1 MGKYRFLF
9 LVFFLIGCQA
19 NTIFAQRFI
28 TGKIID
34 RKEGKALR
42 GCSIYNVSTQYGTV
56 SNEDGLYR
64 ISANNGDLIQFSF
77 IGMEIQEFY
86 VVDSMSELNVS
97 LTYYIKPIK
106 NVVISSRSLASQSIL
121 YNKNYGKKEDKPKQ
135 RLKSHSDYMKD
146 AGASMGVNGMS
157 FSPITYLYYAF
168 NKKEQRR
175 LQALQMI
182 EKRDVSNMKY
192 SYDFIAMITKETDED
207 ELQRIKRH
215 CYFTED
221 EILESTY
228 YELGVMLKNCYLDYL
243 QQKN

>member
-1 MGKYRFLF
+1 MGIFRGIICL
-9 LVFFLIGCQA
+9 FFLMFCQVS
-19 NTIFAQRFI
+19 NLFAQRFI

-34 RKEGKALR
+34 EKEGKALR
-42 GCSIYNVSTQYGTV
+42 GCSIYNVSSQFGTV

-86 VVDSMSELNVS
+86 IVEAVEELNVS
-97 LTYYIKPIK
+97 LRYYIKPIK
-106 NVVISSRSLASQSIL
+106 NVVISSKSLASQSIL
-121 YNKNYGKKEDKPKQ
+121 YNKNYGKKEEKPKQ
-135 RLKSHSDYMKD
+135 RLKSHADYMKE
-146 AGASMGVNGMS
+146 AGPSLGINGVS
-157 FSPITYLYYAF
+157 FSPITYLYYAL

-182 EKRDVSNMKY
+182 EKRDVSNLKY
-192 SYDFIAMITKETDED
+192 SYDFISIITKETDED

-215 CYFTED
+215 CYFSED

-228 YELGVMLKNCYLDYL
+228 YELGVMLKNCFYDYL
-243 QQKN
+243 QQKK